1 MTFAHRGA
9 GLGYSG
15 GLPAPAGPMVARRT
29 CNDPSSRFTPV
40 IVTAEPTLMS
50 VIRAARA
57 IQIAVSGPMV
67 IFRSPSLAA
76 TVRTGPSGEVFVF
89 LIVATRCA
97 LSGPDSASGLFD
109 PGANKTI

>member
-40 IVTAEPTLMS
+40 IVTAAPTLMS

-67 IFRSPSLAA
+67 IFRSPSLSA
-76 TVRTGPSGEVFVF
+76 TVSVPAPVEGFARLFRG
-89 LIVATRCA
+89 
-97 LSGPDSASGLFD
+97 SAD
-109 PGANKTI
+109 

>member
-40 IVTAEPTLMS
+40 IVTAAPTLMS

-67 IFRSPSLAA
+67 IFRSPSLSG
-76 TVRTGPSGEVFVF
+76 TVRTVPSGEAFVF
-89 LIVATRCA
+89 LLEPATHDRPQGSPTACA
-97 LSGPDSASGLFD
+97 ASA
-109 PGANKTI
+109 KTWA